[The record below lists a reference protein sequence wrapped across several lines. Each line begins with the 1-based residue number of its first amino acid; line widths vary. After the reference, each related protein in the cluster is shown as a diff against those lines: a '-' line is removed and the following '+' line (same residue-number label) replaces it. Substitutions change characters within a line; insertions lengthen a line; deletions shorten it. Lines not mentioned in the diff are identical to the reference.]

1 MEYKKYEYGN
11 YNIHL
16 LKTDKFKSILV
27 SMILINDFKKE
38 SLTKNALLRRLLTTS
53 TKDLKDETEVLK
65 KEYDLYNSNVLISNT
80 VYNNIITTDFSIEI
94 LEDKYTEDGLL
105 KKALDYFFDK
115 IFNPNILDGK
125 FDKNNYELAVKS
137 LNDYYDREKE
147 NKRRYAFNK
156 ACELLDD
163 EEFKYNTSGYK
174 EDLEKITNEDM
185 VNYYNSLFKEAS
197 SNIFIIGSFNDDE
210 ILGIINER
218 VNGKLY
224 KNKSNFILNNNDNT
238 FDLKEKVDI
247 ERNNQSNL
255 ILIYKIIDITERER
269 NVILPVFNRILGVG
283 NNSKLFRNVR
293 EKRSLAYDIRSTA
306 SREEALVLI
315 EAGIDG
321 KTKDETVKE
330 VKEEIENLKNGN
342 VTLEELE
349 EAVKFR
355 YRALKQFEDDNES
368 ILYIKINN
376 ILFSNDDLNER
387 EEHLKT
393 VTKEE
398 IIALA
403 QKLKLNVI
411 YMLKGETK
419 NEQD

>member
-342 VTLEELE
+342 VTLEELD

>member
-210 ILGIINER
+210 ILDIINER

-376 ILFSNDDLNER
+376 ILFGNDDLNER

>member
-65 KEYDLYNSNVLISNT
+65 KEYDLYNSNVFISNT
-80 VYNNIITTDFSIEI
+80 VYNNVIATDFSIEI

-105 KKALDYFFDK
+105 KNALDYFFDK
-115 IFNPNILDGK
+115 IFNPNIVNDK

-163 EEFKYNTSGYK
+163 EEYKYNTSGYK
-174 EDLEKITNEDM
+174 EDLEKITNEEM
-185 VNYYNSLFKEAS
+185 VSYYNSLFKEAS

-210 ILGIINER
+210 ILDIINER
-218 VNGKLY
+218 VKGKLY
-224 KNKSNFILNNNDNT
+224 KNKSNFILNHNENN

-247 ERNNQSNL
+247 EINNQSNL

-321 KTKDETVKE
+321 ESKDETVKQ

-342 VTLEELE
+342 VTLEELD

-368 ILYIKINN
+368 ILYIKINS
-376 ILFSNDDLNER
+376 ILFGNDDLNER
-387 EEHLKT
+387 KENLKT

-398 IIALA
+398 IISLA

-411 YMLKGETK
+411 YMLKGETE
-419 NEQD
+419 NE

>member
-38 SLTKNALLRRLLTTS
+38 SLTKNALIRRLLTTS

-65 KEYDLYNSNVLISNT
+65 KEYDLYNSNVFISNT
-80 VYNNIITTDFSIEI
+80 VYNNVITADFSIEI

-115 IFNPNILDGK
+115 IFNPNIVDGK
-125 FDKNNYELAVKS
+125 FEKNNYELAVKS

-185 VNYYNSLFKEAS
+185 VNYYNSLFKKAS

-210 ILGIINER
+210 ILDIINKR

-224 KNKSNFILNNNDNT
+224 KNKSNFILNNNDNN

-269 NVILPVFNRILGVG
+269 NVILPIFNRILGVG

-321 KTKDETVKE
+321 KAKDETVKE
-330 VKEEIENLKNGN
+330 IKEEIENLKKGN
-342 VTLEELE
+342 VTLEELD

-387 EEHLKT
+387 EENLKT

-411 YMLKGETK
+411 YMLKGETE
-419 NEQD
+419 NE

>member
-1 MEYKKYEYGN
+1 MEYKKVEYDN

-53 TKDLKDETEVLK
+53 TKDLKDETEILK
-65 KEYDLYNSNVLISNT
+65 KEYDLYNSNVIISNT
-80 VYNNIITTDFSIEI
+80 VYNNVITTDFSIEI
-94 LEDKYTEDGLL
+94 LEDKYTEEGLL

-115 IFNPNILDGK
+115 TFKPNIINGK
-125 FDKNNYELAVKS
+125 FDENNYNLAVKS

-156 ACELLDD
+156 ACEILDD
-163 EEFKYNTSGYK
+163 EEFKYNSSGYK

-210 ILGIINER
+210 ILDIINER

-224 KNKSNFILNNNDNT
+224 KNKSNFILNNNDNN
-238 FDLKEKVDI
+238 FDLKEKIDI
-247 ERNNQSNL
+247 ENNNQSNL
-255 ILIYKIIDITERER
+255 ILIYKILNITDRER

-293 EKRSLAYDIRSTA
+293 ESKSLAYDIRSTA
-306 SREEALVLI
+306 SREESLVII

-321 KTKDETVKE
+321 KYKDETVKE
-330 VKEEIENLKNGN
+330 VKEEIENIKNGN
-342 VTLEELE
+342 ITNEELE
-349 EAVKFR
+349 EAIKFR

-376 ILFSNDDLNER
+376 ILFGNDDLNER

-411 YMLKGETK
+411 YMLKGETE
-419 NEQD
+419 NEQN